1 MKVLLDTCVLSEL
14 QDPKGSVAVR
24 EAVGAI
30 GDEDLFVSVISL
42 GEIAKG
48 VALLAEGAKKRVL
61 KGWLD
66 GLESGYGDRVLPID
80 RETSRIWG
88 EITAAAQ
95 KRGLTLGAADG
106 LIASTALR
114 HGLRVM
120 TRNVKD
126 FAPANVLLVNPFEAW
141 QHE

>member
-1 MKVLLDTCVLSEL
+1 VLSEL
-14 QDPKGSVAVR
+14 QDPKGSAVVR
-24 EAVGAI
+24 AAVESVNE
-30 GDEDLFVSVISL
+30 DDLFVSVVSL

-48 VALLAEGAKKRVL
+48 IAQLPDSAKRRRL
-61 KGWLD
+61 QDWLH
-66 GLESGYGDRVLPID
+66 GLESGFAERLLPID

-95 KRGLTLGAADG
+95 RRGHTLSAADG

-114 HGLRVM
+114 HGLHVM

-126 FAPANVLLVNPFEAW
+126 FDPGMRW
-141 QHE
+141 

>member
-1 MKVLLDTCVLSEL
+1 MRVLLDTCVLSEL
-14 QDPKGSVAVR
+14 QDPKGSEVVRAAV
-24 EAVGAI
+24 EAV
-30 GDEDLFVSVISL
+30 DEDDLFVSVISL

-48 VALLAEGAKKRVL
+48 IALLPDSAQRRRL

-66 GLESGYGDRVLPID
+66 GLESGYGERLLTID

-95 KRGLTLGAADG
+95 KRGHAVGTADG

-114 HGLRVM
+114 HGLHVM

-126 FAPANVLLVNPFEAW
+126 FEPTSVLVINPFL
-141 QHE
+141 